1 MIKTAI
7 LGGTFDPIHNGHME
21 MAEYALNH
29 LGMDE
34 VWLMPAKITP
44 LKDRSI
50 TNAKER
56 ADMIELA
63 LEEEENIKLSLL
75 EMEREGKSYTID
87 TARELVKRYPDRE
100 FYWLIGQDQAAQF
113 DKWKDHDEL
122 LKLIHFKSFKRAGAP
137 EVEPNG
143 VEMIDFEPMDVSSTQ
158 IRKGQAL
165 YHLDPKVLNYIYDH
179 DLYLESFLDERLKEK
194 RKAHS
199 ISVANLAR
207 DIAACN
213 GMDENQAYLAG
224 IFHDIAKEMPLAQAK
239 EWMEKAAPQHMDE
252 PTPVWHAYVGA
263 AITKEIYRIE
273 DMDIYDAIYNHTINR
288 SHKPLAKIIFA
299 ADKLDPLRG
308 YDSSKLIEACKKDI
322 YEGYEQVLKE
332 NEKYLKEKG
341 KV

>member
-21 MAEYALNH
+21 MVRYALNH

-44 LKDRSI
+44 LKDHSI
-50 TNAKER
+50 TNAQNR
-56 ADMIELA
+56 LDMIQLA
-63 LEEEENIKLSLL
+63 LEEEENIKLCLL

-87 TARELVKRYPDRE
+87 TAKELRTRYPERE

-113 DKWKDHDEL
+113 DQWKDHEKL
-122 LKLIHFKSFKRAGAP
+122 IQLIHFKSFRRAGM
-137 EVEPNG
+137 PNSQYEG
-143 VEMIDFEPMDVSSTQ
+143 LEMIDYVPMDISSTQ
-158 IRKGQAL
+158 IRKGQSL
-165 YHLDPKVLNYIYDH
+165 QHLDPKVLNYIYDH
-179 DLYLESFLDERLKEK
+179 DLYLESFLDARLKEK

-207 DIAACN
+207 EIAKSN

-224 IFHDIAKEMPLAQAK
+224 IFHDIAKEMPLEEAK
-239 EWMEKAAPQHMDE
+239 KWMEKTAPEYMSE

-263 AITKEIYRIE
+263 AVTKEIYRIE
-273 DMDIYDAIYNHTINR
+273 DEDIYDAIFNHTINR

-322 YEGYEQVLKE
+322 HQGYEQVLKE

-341 KV
+341 TI